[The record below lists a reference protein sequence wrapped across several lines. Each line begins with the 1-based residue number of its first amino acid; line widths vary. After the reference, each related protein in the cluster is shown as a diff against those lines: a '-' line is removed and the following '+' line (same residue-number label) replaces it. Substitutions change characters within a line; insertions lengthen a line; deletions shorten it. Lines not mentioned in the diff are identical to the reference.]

1 MNSID
6 VFIFAVQEQMKKM
19 DNKKSDVYLT
29 LKVCKDLAEDIKK
42 ESEKLKLVINKKEQS
57 GTNLNCS

>member
-6 VFIFAVQEQMKKM
+6 VFIFALQEQMKKM

-29 LKVCKDLAEDIKK
+29 LKACKDLAEDIKK
-42 ESEKLKLVINKKEQS
+42 ESEKINVPKK
-57 GTNLNCS
+57 